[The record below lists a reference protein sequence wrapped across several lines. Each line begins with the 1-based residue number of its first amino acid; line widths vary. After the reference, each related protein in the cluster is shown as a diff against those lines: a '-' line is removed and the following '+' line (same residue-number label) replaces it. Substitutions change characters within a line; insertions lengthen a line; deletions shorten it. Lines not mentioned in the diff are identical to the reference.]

1 MLRYRIVL
9 TVAAKSDLREIF
21 RYVELNDSPE
31 SADKLV
37 NGIEKTIISLAEM
50 PERGHFP
57 PELERIG
64 IREFRENHFKP
75 YRIVYSIQKHEVVVH
90 CVLDGRRDMQTLLQ
104 QRLLR

>member
-1 MLRYRIVL
+1 MKYRIVI

-21 RYVELNDSPE
+21 RYIEQNDSQE
-31 SADKLV
+31 HADKLV
-37 NGIEKTIISLAEM
+37 SGIEQAIISLTEM
-50 PERGHFP
+50 PLRGHCP

-64 IREFRENHFKP
+64 VREFQEIHFKP
-75 YRIVYSIQKHEVVVH
+75 YRIAYSIQDNVIIIH

>member
-1 MLRYRIVL
+1 MKFIITL
-9 TVAAKSDLREIF
+9 TETAEFDMYDIHT
-21 RYVELNDSPE
+21 YVEFHDSPQR
-31 SADKLV
+31 ADNLLD
-37 NGIEKTIISLAEM
+37 GIGQAIFPLAHM

-64 IREFRENHFKP
+64 IREFREIHFKP
-75 YRIVYSIQKHEVVVH
+75 YRIVYSIQDNDVVVH